1 MLVNDIVAA
10 VNIKLAGEQ
19 LTLGQMRYF
28 LNEAVDMMNTELDAD
43 FPSFDQYRVDQ
54 EYDCIPDKY
63 IRSVIICGA
72 AYKFYEMDEEG
83 IVTATQYQQ
92 DFLQN
97 LFYMKR
103 DYSMCVPREYQNHTT
118 GALRGPNN
126 FNCLAVDM
134 RWL

>member
-19 LTLGQMRYF
+19 LTLGQLRYF
-28 LNEAVDMMNTELDAD
+28 LNEAVDAMNEELDANYPD
-43 FPSFDQYRVDQ
+43 FDNYNSND
-54 EYDCIPDKY
+54 EYDCIPNKY

-83 IVTATQYQQ
+83 IITATQYQQ

-103 DYSMCVPREYQNHTT
+103 DYSMYVPHEYKNPTT

-134 RWL
+134 RCF